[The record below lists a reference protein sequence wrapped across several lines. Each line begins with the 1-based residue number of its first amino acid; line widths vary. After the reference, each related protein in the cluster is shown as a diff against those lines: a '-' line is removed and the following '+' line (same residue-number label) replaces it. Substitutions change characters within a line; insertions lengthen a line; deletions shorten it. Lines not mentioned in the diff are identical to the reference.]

1 MEGTGA
7 ISGRNKYP
15 VGVLHSILSGRPPWI
30 SRSSSARATAAGPTG
45 ADPVAEDQ
53 LAQVL
58 EAARL
63 SPTADNRQ
71 PFRLVVI
78 HTAGR
83 EQELRRVYDKD
94 WFVQAPLVI
103 AACGVPAEN
112 WVRKQDGKNYN
123 DVDVAIVMDHL
134 ILAAADLGLGTC
146 WIAAFDPAAA
156 RELLELPEGVE
167 PVAFTPLGH
176 PADTLEAEDPQ
187 EIGRAGAVR
196 EVLTAPIDLL
206 LSETVVICCFRLT
219 GGRA

>member
-1 MEGTGA
+1 MDFQKLIRA
-7 ISGRNKYP
+7 RYSCRAY
-15 VGVLHSILSGRPPWI
+15 
-30 SRSSSARATAAGPTG
+30 RS
-45 ADPVAEDQ
+45 DPVAEDQ

-63 SPTADNRQ
+63 APTADNRQ

-78 HTAGR
+78 RTAGR
-83 EQELRRVYDKD
+83 EQELQRVYGKD

-156 RELLELPEGVE
+156 QELLELPEGVE
-167 PVAFTPLGH
+167 TVAFTPLGH
-176 PADTLEAEDPQ
+176 PAD
-187 EIGRAGAVR
+187 
-196 EVLTAPIDLL
+196 APRQKTRKKSDELVKY
-206 LSETVVICCFRLT
+206 ERY
-219 GGRA
+219 

>member
-1 MEGTGA
+1 MDFQELIRA
-7 ISGRNKYP
+7 RYSCRAY
-15 VGVLHSILSGRPPWI
+15 
-30 SRSSSARATAAGPTG
+30 RS
-45 ADPVAEDQ
+45 DPVADDQ

-63 SPTADNRQ
+63 APTADNRQ

-83 EQELRRVYDKD
+83 EQELQRVYGKD

-176 PADTLEAEDPQ
+176 PADAPRQKTRKNSGEL
-187 EIGRAGAVR
+187 VR
-196 EVLTAPIDLL
+196 YE
-206 LSETVVICCFRLT
+206 RY
-219 GGRA
+219 

>member
-1 MEGTGA
+1 MDFQEL
-7 ISGRNKYP
+7 IR
-15 VGVLHSILSGRPPWI
+15 
-30 SRSSSARATAAGPTG
+30 SRYSCRAYRS
-45 ADPVAEDQ
+45 DPVAEDQ

-63 SPTADNRQ
+63 APTADNRQ

-78 HTAGR
+78 RTAGR
-83 EQELRRVYDKD
+83 EQELQRVYGKD

-134 ILAAADLGLGTC
+134 ILAGADLGLGTC

-176 PADTLEAEDPQ
+176 PADTPRPKTRKKSDEL
-187 EIGRAGAVR
+187 VR
-196 EVLTAPIDLL
+196 YE
-206 LSETVVICCFRLT
+206 RY
-219 GGRA
+219 

>member
-1 MEGTGA
+1 MDFQELIRA
-7 ISGRNKYP
+7 RYSCRAYRSAP
-15 VGVLHSILSGRPPWI
+15 VV
-30 SRSSSARATAAGPTG
+30 
-45 ADPVAEDQ
+45 EDQ

-63 SPTADNRQ
+63 APTADNRQ

-78 HTAGR
+78 RTAGR
-83 EQELRRVYDKD
+83 EQELQRVYGKD

-176 PADTLEAEDPQ
+176 PADAPRQKTRKKSDEL
-187 EIGRAGAVR
+187 VR
-196 EVLTAPIDLL
+196 YE
-206 LSETVVICCFRLT
+206 RY
-219 GGRA
+219 

>member
-1 MEGTGA
+1 MDFQELIRA
-7 ISGRNKYP
+7 RYSCRAY
-15 VGVLHSILSGRPPWI
+15 
-30 SRSSSARATAAGPTG
+30 RS
-45 ADPVAEDQ
+45 DPVAEDQ

-63 SPTADNRQ
+63 APTADNRQ

-78 HTAGR
+78 RTAGR
-83 EQELRRVYDKD
+83 EQELQRLYGKD

-176 PADTLEAEDPQ
+176 PADAPRQKTRKKSDEL
-187 EIGRAGAVR
+187 VR
-196 EVLTAPIDLL
+196 YE
-206 LSETVVICCFRLT
+206 RY
-219 GGRA
+219 

>member
-1 MEGTGA
+1 MDFQEL
-7 ISGRNKYP
+7 IR
-15 VGVLHSILSGRPPWI
+15 
-30 SRSSSARATAAGPTG
+30 SRYSCRAYRS
-45 ADPVAEDQ
+45 DPVAEDQ

-63 SPTADNRQ
+63 APTADNRQ

-78 HTAGR
+78 RTAGR
-83 EQELRRVYDKD
+83 EQELQRVYGKD

-167 PVAFTPLGH
+167 PVVFTPLGH
-176 PADTLEAEDPQ
+176 PADAPRSKTRKKSDEL
-187 EIGRAGAVR
+187 VR
-196 EVLTAPIDLL
+196 YE
-206 LSETVVICCFRLT
+206 RY
-219 GGRA
+219 